1 MTRIDFYEVQRL
13 RIRWVWAAWDKLRD
27 AYIREYNSFHEYGG
41 WGIRTGSPKTGKAIN
56 TSESGKL
63 GLQLKFRNGRLLL
76 IGTKR
81 AEEIQRIINTLVED
95 GRIARI

>member
-41 WGIRTGSPKTGKAIN
+41 WGIRTG
-56 TSESGKL
+56 KL
-63 GLQLKFRNGRLLL
+63 FL

-81 AEEIQRIINTLVED
+81 PEEIQRIINTLEI
-95 GRIARI
+95 GRAHV